1 MRHGVVARRRS
12 LLLRSM
18 PLVAV
23 LALMACKGPEPPR
36 SRAQFS
42 LQAPTQVRF
51 QDQATYQSTLE
62 SISNVALAAEIDG
75 RIIAMPMQEGQRVKP
90 GDALFTLDQEQQQ
103 AQVNASAAEA
113 RKDRV
118 NAERYIFLNDAGAV
132 STKDRDY
139 YVTQAIESADKLRA
153 DAATLGYKQVVAPIA
168 GEVGDIQHKLGAVV
182 KEGET
187 IVNIVDNSTLWVRL
201 DVPAELAYRVKPGL
215 PVTLRAPGSPELIA
229 EGAID
234 FIAPS
239 LDRNSQ
245 TLLVKA
251 SFENPER
258 TLRDQQRVSATL
270 SFGANTLWSVPVG
283 AVLLQAGQTFVF
295 TAVTP
300 AQAQK
305 ALERPLEPKPKRG
318 ELVALQVP
326 VTLGL
331 PQNGRYPVF
340 KGLEPSSKVVM
351 GSLAQLRSGMVINT
365 GSQAKP

>member
-1 MRHGVVARRRS
+1 MARLRQLLHPVPLLS
-12 LLLRSM
+12 L
-18 PLVAV
+18 
-23 LALMACKGPEPPR
+23 LALMACKAPEPPR
-36 SRAQFS
+36 SRAQFNLLS
-42 LQAPTQVRF
+42 PTRVSF

-75 RIIAMPMQEGQRVKP
+75 RIIAMAMHEGQRVQP
-90 GDALFTLDQEQQQ
+90 GDDLFTLDQVQQQ

-153 DAATLGYKQVVAPIA
+153 DTATLDYKHVVSPIA
-168 GEVGDIQHKLGAVV
+168 GEVGDIQHKLGSVV

-187 IVNIVDNSTLWVRL
+187 IVNIVDNSKLWVRL

-215 PVTLRAPGSPELIA
+215 RVQLRAPGSPELIA
-229 EGAID
+229 EGAVN

-239 LDRNSQ
+239 LDHNSQ

-251 SFENPER
+251 GFENPQGD
-258 TLRDQQRVSATL
+258 LRDQQRVSATL
-270 SFGANTLWSVPVG
+270 SFGANTLLSVPVG
-283 AVLLQAGQTFVF
+283 AVLLQAGKTFVF

-300 AQAQK
+300 AQAEK
-305 ALERPLEPKPKRG
+305 ALDRALKPKPQRG
-318 ELVALQVP
+318 QLVALQVP

-340 KGLEPSSKVVM
+340 KGLEPSSKVVL

-365 GSQAKP
+365 GSKPKS